1 MENGITEQIMQYV
14 NDKFPLARKRN
25 LKASDSLLESGV
37 VDSMGVLDL
46 VSFMEGAFS
55 ITVSDDELVPENFQS
70 VNSIAEFVGRK
81 RSHARAN

>member
-1 MENGITEQIMQYV
+1 MENGIAEQIMQYV
-14 NDKFPLARKRN
+14 STKFPLARKRN
-25 LKASDSLLESGV
+25 LKADDSLLESGV